1 MAEYFSIEPVENILY
16 KDKGSKFIGY
26 AYPVKDEAAI
36 KEKLE
41 YIRQEHP
48 KATHHC
54 YAYRLG
60 LDKNNYRTND
70 DGEPN
75 GTAGKPMLGQID
87 SIGITNTLVVVVRY
101 FGGTKLGV
109 SGLID
114 AYKETAR
121 ETLAVA
127 TIITH
132 KILDYYRIRCAYE
145 QVQRVYHIVHQVQA
159 QIISQE
165 LDILCAFEIAV
176 TEEQRTMLEKKL
188 TEEQLTFEWLY
199 KR

>member
-41 YIRQEHP
+41 CIRQEHP

-127 TIITH
+127 TIITY
-132 KILDYYRIRCAYE
+132 KILDYYRIRCSYE

>member
-41 YIRQEHP
+41 CIRQEHP

-127 TIITH
+127 TIITY
-132 KILDYYRIRCAYE
+132 KILDYYRIRCTYE
-145 QVQRVYHIVHQVQA
+145 QVQRIYHIVHQVQA

>member
-41 YIRQEHP
+41 FIRQEHP

>member
-26 AYPVKDEAAI
+26 AYPVKDEADI
-36 KEKLE
+36 KERLE

-127 TIITH
+127 TIITY

>member
-26 AYPVKDEAAI
+26 AYPVKDEAAV

-41 YIRQEHP
+41 CIRQEHP

-114 AYKETAR
+114 AYKETTR

-132 KILDYYRIRCAYE
+132 KILDNYRIRCAYE

>member
-41 YIRQEHP
+41 CIRQEHP

-70 DGEPN
+70 DVISNPKTTVCTNINRQTEN
-75 GTAGKPMLGQID
+75 GKKA
-87 SIGITNTLVVVVRY
+87 N
-101 FGGTKLGV
+101 
-109 SGLID
+109 
-114 AYKETAR
+114 A
-121 ETLAVA
+121 
-127 TIITH
+127 
-132 KILDYYRIRCAYE
+132 
-145 QVQRVYHIVHQVQA
+145 
-159 QIISQE
+159 SQN
-165 LDILCAFEIAV
+165 
-176 TEEQRTMLEKKL
+176 
-188 TEEQLTFEWLY
+188 
-199 KR
+199 

>member
-26 AYPVKDEAAI
+26 AYPVKDEAAV

-41 YIRQEHP
+41 CIRQEHP

-75 GTAGKPMLGQID
+75 GTAGK
-87 SIGITNTLVVVVRY
+87 
-101 FGGTKLGV
+101 
-109 SGLID
+109 
-114 AYKETAR
+114 
-121 ETLAVA
+121 
-127 TIITH
+127 
-132 KILDYYRIRCAYE
+132 
-145 QVQRVYHIVHQVQA
+145 
-159 QIISQE
+159 
-165 LDILCAFEIAV
+165 
-176 TEEQRTMLEKKL
+176 
-188 TEEQLTFEWLY
+188 
-199 KR
+199 

>member
-127 TIITH
+127 TFITY

>member
-41 YIRQEHP
+41 FIRQEHP

-114 AYKETAR
+114 AYKETTR

-127 TIITH
+127 TIITY
-132 KILDYYRIRCAYE
+132 KILDYYRIRCSYE

>member
-26 AYPVKDEAAI
+26 AYPVKDEAAV

-41 YIRQEHP
+41 CIRQEHP

>member
-41 YIRQEHP
+41 LIRQEHP

-109 SGLID
+109 SGLIE

-121 ETLAVA
+121 ETLAAA
-127 TIITH
+127 TIITY
-132 KILDYYRIRCAYE
+132 KILDYYRISCSYE
-145 QVQRVYHIVHQVQA
+145 QVQRIYHIVHQVQA

-165 LDILCAFEIAV
+165 LDILCVFEIAV

>member
-41 YIRQEHP
+41 FIRQEHP

-127 TIITH
+127 TIITY
-132 KILDYYRIRCAYE
+132 KILDYYRIRCTYE
-145 QVQRVYHIVHQVQA
+145 QVQRIYHIVHQVQA

>member
-114 AYKETAR
+114 AYKETTR

-127 TIITH
+127 TIITY
-132 KILDYYRIRCAYE
+132 KILDYYRIRCTYE
-145 QVQRVYHIVHQVQA
+145 QVQRIYHIVHQVQA

>member
-41 YIRQEHP
+41 FIRQEHP

-127 TIITH
+127 NIITY

>member
-26 AYPVKDEAAI
+26 AYPVKDEAAV

-41 YIRQEHP
+41 CIRQEHP

-127 TIITH
+127 TIITY
-132 KILDYYRIRCAYE
+132 KILDYYRIRCSYE

>member
-41 YIRQEHP
+41 FIRQEHP

-75 GTAGKPMLGQID
+75 GTAGKPILGQID

-127 TIITH
+127 TIITY
-132 KILDYYRIRCAYE
+132 KILDYYRIRCSYE

>member
-41 YIRQEHP
+41 FIRQEHP

-176 TEEQRTMLEKKL
+176 TEKQRTMLEKKL

>member
-26 AYPVKDEAAI
+26 AYPVKDEAAV

-41 YIRQEHP
+41 CIRQEHP

-127 TIITH
+127 TIITY
-132 KILDYYRIRCAYE
+132 KILDYYRIHCAYE

>member
-127 TIITH
+127 TIITY
-132 KILDYYRIRCAYE
+132 KILDYYRIRCSYE

>member
-41 YIRQEHP
+41 FIRQEHP

-127 TIITH
+127 TIITY